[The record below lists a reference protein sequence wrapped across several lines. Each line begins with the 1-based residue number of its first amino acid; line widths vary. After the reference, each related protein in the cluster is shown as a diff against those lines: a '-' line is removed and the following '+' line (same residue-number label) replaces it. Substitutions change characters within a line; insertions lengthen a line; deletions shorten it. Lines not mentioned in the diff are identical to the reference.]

1 MFGVVNQSLAAL
13 RKEPFKRS
21 EMVSQL
27 LFGETFEIIE
37 KHREWL
43 RIRQSFDDYEGW
55 IDTKLCKLFDA
66 EQMGLLSLDG
76 VSSVATRLFNAK
88 LSSSSYPIRLC
99 PGSTLYNFDSDTGTF
114 SLLDETYKTFN
125 VPIETYDKLADNLIN
140 MAEFF
145 VNSPYL
151 WGGRSPY
158 GIDCSGLIQVIFKM
172 IGKKLPRDAS
182 QQVTRGETVNFMN
195 LTQVGDLAFF
205 DDEEGNI
212 VHVGMILPEN
222 RIVHSSGFVKIDRID
237 QQGIYNIETKRYS
250 HKLRVIK
257 RILSI

>member
-1 MFGVVNQSLAAL
+1 
-13 RKEPFKRS
+13 
-21 EMVSQL
+21 
-27 LFGETFEIIE
+27 
-37 KHREWL
+37 
-43 RIRQSFDDYEGW
+43 
-55 IDTKLCKLFDA
+55 
-66 EQMGLLSLDG
+66 
-76 VSSVATRLFNAK
+76 
-88 LSSSSYPIRLC
+88 
-99 PGSTLYNFDSDTGTF
+99 
-114 SLLDETYKTFN
+114 
-125 VPIETYDKLADNLIN
+125 
-140 MAEFF
+140 MAESF

-172 IGKKLPRDAS
+172 IGEKLPRDAS